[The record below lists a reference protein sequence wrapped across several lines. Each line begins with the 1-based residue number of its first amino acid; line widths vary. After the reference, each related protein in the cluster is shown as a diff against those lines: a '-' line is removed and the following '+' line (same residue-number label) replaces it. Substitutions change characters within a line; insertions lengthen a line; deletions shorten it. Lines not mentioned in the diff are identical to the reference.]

1 MLQLKSRQ
9 SDNML
14 KEPHTTSIHTTE
26 EFLKGMKLIT
36 SAEFFWS
43 LYTQTLIRA
52 LFIETTLNNDTFHS
66 PAKSVFSVFFVW
78 ANKIRRANLN
88 IVRLFGDLKRERIK
102 KRNNLFFNRQSSE
115 ETTLNNDTVLTFHS
129 PRESI
134 DSVFFVRANKV
145 RLFGDFKRERIAAHC
160 FSCLSIWCCQRLQV
174 LRDEV
179 SGSSARMA
187 GDAQAL

>member
-1 MLQLKSRQ
+1 MIPRVPQLKSRQ

-66 PAKSVFSVFFVW
+66 PAKSVYSVFFVWENKIRREFFWSLYTQTLIRALFIETTLNNDTFHSPAKSVYSVFFVW
-78 ANKIRRANLN
+78 ANKIRRPNLN
-88 IVRLFGDLKRERIK
+88 IVRLFGDLKRERIY
-102 KRNNLFFNRQSSE
+102 
-115 ETTLNNDTVLTFHS
+115 
-129 PRESI
+129 
-134 DSVFFVRANKV
+134 
-145 RLFGDFKRERIAAHC
+145 AHR